1 MMTDLD
7 LAKKQITWLAAHLRS
22 RIVDERGGGS
32 STVETLIWIG
42 VIVALVIGVG
52 VGVTAYI
59 RSVSYTHLT
68 LPTILLV

>member
-32 STVETLIWIG
+32 YTVETLIWIG
-42 VIVALVIGVG
+42 LVVATVVAVG
-52 VGVTAYI
+52 AVVMAFI
-59 RSVSYTHLT
+59 KSKMPH
-68 LPTILLV
+68 

>member
-1 MMTDLD
+1 MRTDLD

-42 VIVALVIGVG
+42 LVVATVVAVG
-52 VGVTAYI
+52 AVVMAFI
-59 RSVSYTHLT
+59 KSKMPH
-68 LPTILLV
+68 

>member
-7 LAKKQITWLAAHLRS
+7 LAKKQITWLAAYLRS

-52 VGVTAYI
+52 VVVTAYI
-59 RSVSYTHLT
+59 RSKMPH
-68 LPTILLV
+68 

>member
-1 MMTDLD
+1 MMADLD
-7 LAKKQITWLAAHLRS
+7 LAKKQITWLAAYLRS

-59 RSVSYTHLT
+59 RSKMPH
-68 LPTILLV
+68 

>member
-42 VIVALVIGVG
+42 VIVATVVAVG
-52 VGVTAYI
+52 AVVMAFI
-59 RSVSYTHLT
+59 KSKMPH
-68 LPTILLV
+68 

>member
-22 RIVDERGGGS
+22 RIVDERGGCS
-32 STVETLIWIG
+32 STEETLIWIG

-59 RSVSYTHLT
+59 RSKMPH
-68 LPTILLV
+68 

>member
-42 VIVALVIGVG
+42 LVVATVVAVG
-52 VGVTAYI
+52 AVVMAFI
-59 RSVSYTHLT
+59 KSKMPH
-68 LPTILLV
+68 

>member
-59 RSVSYTHLT
+59 RSKIPH
-68 LPTILLV
+68 

>member
-7 LAKKQITWLAAHLRS
+7 LAKKQITWLAAHLSS

-59 RSVSYTHLT
+59 RSKMPH
-68 LPTILLV
+68 

>member
-22 RIVDERGGGS
+22 RLVDERGGGS

-59 RSVSYTHLT
+59 RSKMPH
-68 LPTILLV
+68 

>member
-7 LAKKQITWLAAHLRS
+7 LAKKQITWLAAYLRS
-22 RIVDERGGGS
+22 WIVDERGGGS

-59 RSVSYTHLT
+59 RSKMPH
-68 LPTILLV
+68 

>member
-32 STVETLIWIG
+32 STVETLIWIS

-59 RSVSYTHLT
+59 RSKMPH
-68 LPTILLV
+68 

>member
-1 MMTDLD
+1 MTDLD
-7 LAKKQITWLAAHLRS
+7 LAKKQITWLAAYLRS

-59 RSVSYTHLT
+59 RSKMPH
-68 LPTILLV
+68 

>member
-22 RIVDERGGGS
+22 RIVDEHGGGS

-59 RSVSYTHLT
+59 RSKMPH
-68 LPTILLV
+68 

>member
-7 LAKKQITWLAAHLRS
+7 LDKKQITWLAAYLRS

-59 RSVSYTHLT
+59 RSKMPH
-68 LPTILLV
+68 

>member
-22 RIVDERGGGS
+22 RIVDARGGGS
-32 STVETLIWIG
+32 STVETLILIG

-59 RSVSYTHLT
+59 RSKMPH
-68 LPTILLV
+68 

>member
-1 MMTDLD
+1 VINIVVLTGIIMKGSRPIWG

-42 VIVALVIGVG
+42 LVVG
-52 VGVTAYI
+52 A
-59 RSVSYTHLT
+59 SP
-68 LPTILLV
+68 PTRYHRHADQL